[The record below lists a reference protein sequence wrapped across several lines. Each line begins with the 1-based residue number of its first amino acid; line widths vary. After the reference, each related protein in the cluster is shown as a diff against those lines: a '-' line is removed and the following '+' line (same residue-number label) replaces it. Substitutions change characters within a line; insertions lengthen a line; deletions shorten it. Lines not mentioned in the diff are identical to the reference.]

1 MTQSDGEPAFSE
13 LLERLWQSKR
23 HPTGRV
29 FTYTEVSQGILDS
42 TGFSITASGLQQLR
56 TGGTG
61 DPRWGTVKGLA
72 SFFGVETDY
81 FLGIDEL
88 GVDESGVDE
97 PGTDESGVDES
108 GVDESG
114 TDESGVDESGVDE
127 SGVDEPGDDVDQDGE
142 LTTAEERV
150 LAAMRDRGV
159 LRVALRASGLD
170 EPSLR
175 MVEVVLDQTR
185 RLQGL
190 PEADLSDL
198 LDDE

>member
-29 FTYTEVSQGILDS
+29 FTYPEVSQGILDC
-42 TGFSITASGLQQLR
+42 TGFKITTSGLQQLR
-56 TGGTG
+56 TGVNLN
-61 DPRWGTVKGLA
+61 PKWYTVKGLA
-72 SFFGVETDY
+72 IFFGVETDY
-81 FLGIDEL
+81 FLGVDEP
-88 GVDESGVDE
+88 GDDEPGDDESGVDE
-97 PGTDESGVDES
+97 PG
-108 GVDESG
+108 VDESG
-114 TDESGVDESGVDE
+114 T
-127 SGVDEPGDDVDQDGE
+127 DEPGDDVDQDGE
-142 LTTAEERV
+142 LTGAEERV

>member
-23 HPTGRV
+23 HPTGR
-29 FTYTEVSQGILDS
+29 TYTYPEVSQGILDR
-42 TGFSITASGLQQLR
+42 TGFKITTSGLQQLR
-56 TGGTG
+56 TGVNLN
-61 DPRWGTVKGLA
+61 PKWGTVKGLA
-72 SFFGVETDY
+72 TFFGVKPNY
-81 FLGIDEL
+81 FLG
-88 GVDESGVDE
+88 GDE
-97 PGTDESGVDES
+97 PGG
-108 GVDESG
+108 
-114 TDESGVDESGVDE
+114 
-127 SGVDEPGDDVDQDGE
+127 DEPGADEPAGDADQGSE
-142 LTTAEERV
+142 LQGAEERV

-159 LRVALRASGLD
+159 LRVALRANGL
-170 EPSLR
+170 EESSLR